1 MNLKDFLEK
10 NKSKFDVYEPKSGHE
25 DQFMAKLKNHKTP
38 EKASF
43 LKQYYKKLLIA
54 ASVSILLTLG
64 FQYFKF
70 EKQKRVVNTGIQEN
84 ERYFSQIIKAEISQI
99 KKDETPETQKVFKD
113 AMKQIDQLETA
124 YQQLI
129 KDYKINQDKYI
140 LNAMIENFQ
149 QRIDI
154 LQFVKQEIKRIK
166 DSKSYQ
172 DEKYRA

>member
-10 NKSKFDVYEPKSGHE
+10 NKSKFDIYEPKLGHE
-25 DQFMAKLKNHKTP
+25 DQFMAKLKNYKTL
-38 EKASF
+38 EKSPF
-43 LKQYYKKLLIA
+43 IKRYYKKLLIA

-64 FQYFKF
+64 VQYFKF
-70 EKQKRVVNTGIQEN
+70 EKQKKAVDTGIQEN
-84 ERYFSQIIKAEISQI
+84 ERYFSQIIKTEISQI
-99 KKDETPETQKVFKD
+99 KNDETPETEKVFKD

-140 LNAMIENFQ
+140 LNAMIENFR

-172 DEKYRA
+172 DEKHRA